1 MQRQKYIE
9 KSLHQKK
16 NQFSLYRK
24 YRYGELPD
32 IQIDYKDV
40 LMPLMAIV
48 RADSTI
54 ATEIFV
60 EIF

>member
-1 MQRQKYIE
+1 V
-9 KSLHQKK
+9 
-16 NQFSLYRK
+16 SLYRK

-40 LMPLMAIV
+40 LLPLMAIV

-60 EIF
+60 EVF